1 MMRILAKCSEWF
13 PLWLVL
19 GSSWAW
25 FQPMAWT
32 WFQPWI
38 SLGLGVIML
47 GMGLTL
53 SIEDF
58 RQVVRQPRW
67 VAIGV
72 ILQFVIMPLAGWS
85 CAKVFGLSREAS
97 VGLLLV
103 ACCPG
108 GTASNVICYLARAH
122 VALSVLLTLCSTMIA
137 VVLTPLLTMWLAGQY
152 LPLDGWGL
160 FRSMLQV
167 VLVPLVLGV
176 AINAWFDR
184 KSWGGRA
191 RAWVGS
197 VGPLVSVMLI
207 VMVVGSIV
215 AGGKLA
221 IVSAG
226 PLLFV
231 AVFCLHALGFAGGF
245 GIARLLGGDTEKCL
259 TVSVEVGMQ
268 NSGLAASL
276 AKSHFAAY
284 AMAPVP
290 AAISAV
296 FHSLMG
302 SALCAVRA
310 LGRWQAARVTAEA
323 MAATDRGRVGAGGAH
338 GESEPPHHP

>member
-1 MMRILAKCSEWF
+1 MKTIVKLSEWF

-19 GSSWAW
+19 GSAWAW
-25 FQPMAWT
+25 WQPASWS

-38 SLGLGVIML
+38 SWGLGVIML

-53 SIEDF
+53 SVDDF
-58 RQVVRQPRW
+58 RQVIRQPRW

-72 ILQFVIMPLAGWS
+72 ILQFVIMPLAGWI
-85 CAKVFGLSREAS
+85 CAKFFGLSRELS
-97 VGLLLV
+97 VGILLV

-108 GTASNVICYLARAH
+108 GTASNVICYLARAN
-122 VALSVLLTLCSTMIA
+122 VALSVLLTLCSTLVA

-152 LPLDGWGL
+152 LPLDGWSL

-167 VLVPLVLGV
+167 VLLPLVIGV
-176 AINAWFDR
+176 AINAWFER
-184 KSWGGRA
+184 KEWGAKA
-191 RAWVGS
+191 RAGLGV

-215 AGGKLA
+215 AGGKTA
-221 IVSAG
+221 IVTAG
-226 PLLFV
+226 PMLFL
-231 AVFCLHALGFAGGF
+231 AVFCLHALGFAGGY
-245 GIARLLGGDTEKCL
+245 GMAKLLGGDTEQSI

-276 AKSHFAAY
+276 AKNHFAAY
-284 AMAPVP
+284 VMAPVP

-310 LGRWQAARVTAEA
+310 IMRSR
-323 MAATDRGRVGAGGAH
+323 
-338 GESEPPHHP
+338 

>member
-1 MMRILAKCSEWF
+1 MSRFFLKCSEWF

-19 GSSWAW
+19 GSLWAW
-25 FQPMAWT
+25 WQPDKWT

-53 SIEDF
+53 TLSDF
-58 RQVVRQPRW
+58 RQVVKQPRW

-72 ILQFVIMPLAGWS
+72 ILQFVIMPTAGWF
-85 CAKVFGLSREAS
+85 CAKAFGLSRELS

-108 GTASNVICYLARAH
+108 GTASNVICYLARAN
-122 VALSVLLTLCSTMIA
+122 VALSVLLTLCSTLVA
-137 VVLTPLLTMWLAGQY
+137 VVLTPMLTMQLAGQY
-152 LPLDGWGL
+152 LPLDGWAL
-160 FRSMLQV
+160 FRSMVQV
-167 VLVPLVLGV
+167 VLFPLVVGV
-176 AINAWFDR
+176 AMNAWFDR
-184 KSWGGRA
+184 KAWGAKA
-191 RAWVGS
+191 RDFVGV
-197 VGPLVSVMLI
+197 VGPLLSVILI

-215 AGGKLA
+215 AGGKTA
-221 IVSAG
+221 ILSAG
-226 PLLFV
+226 PILFV
-231 AVFCLHALGFAGGF
+231 AVFCLHALGFSGGYVL
-245 GIARLLGGDTEKCL
+245 AKLLGGDRAQSI

-276 AKSHFAAY
+276 AKNHFANF

-302 SALCAVRA
+302 SALCAVLA
-310 LGRWQAARVTAEA
+310 LLRMR
-323 MAATDRGRVGAGGAH
+323 RGS
-338 GESEPPHHP
+338 SER